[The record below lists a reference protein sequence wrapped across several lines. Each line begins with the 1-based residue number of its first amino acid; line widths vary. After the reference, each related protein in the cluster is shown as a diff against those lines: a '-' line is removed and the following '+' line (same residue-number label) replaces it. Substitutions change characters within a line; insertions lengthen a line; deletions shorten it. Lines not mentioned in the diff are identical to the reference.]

1 MKGYFQTWHHVAN
14 IRSIKF
20 IGEYLSKFIQYLCGI
35 ICGHEHSKT
44 EWGYGGGDYADSWC
58 RWCNKMIQIPKED
71 LLTSNPGSAHMMSMI
86 GKNFNSEEELK
97 SNLKKYLDAGMEE
110 K

>member
-1 MKGYFQTWHHVAN
+1 MKGYFQTWTLVSS

-58 RWCNKMIQIPKED
+58 RWCNKMIQIPKEEYHAQ
-71 LLTSNPGSAHMMSMI
+71 PGPKNQWKFVSINSAEGRKRKPS
-86 GKNFNSEEELK
+86 
-97 SNLKKYLDAGMEE
+97 AA
-110 K
+110 

>member
-58 RWCNKMIQIPKED
+58 RWCNKMIQIPKEE
-71 LLTSNPGSAHMMSMI
+71 LLTMFPGSAHLMNMV
-86 GKNFNSEEELK
+86 GEKTDVFTAEKVRKCLEETNK
-97 SNLKKYLDAGMEE
+97 
-110 K
+110 